1 MKKIY
6 NKLVRD
12 HIPEIIR
19 QDKAEPKIRILEP
32 AEYLSELFKKLEE
45 EIKEAVMA
53 KDDKQELMKELGDV
67 YEVIEAIMGY
77 YEIDKVEV
85 MKLKDERKIKRG
97 GFKKRIFLESVDK

>member
-1 MKKIY
+1 
-6 NKLVRD
+6 
-12 HIPEIIR
+12 
-19 QDKAEPKIRILEP
+19 
-32 AEYLSELFKKLEE
+32 
-45 EIKEAVMA
+45 
-53 KDDKQELMKELGDV
+53 MKELGDV